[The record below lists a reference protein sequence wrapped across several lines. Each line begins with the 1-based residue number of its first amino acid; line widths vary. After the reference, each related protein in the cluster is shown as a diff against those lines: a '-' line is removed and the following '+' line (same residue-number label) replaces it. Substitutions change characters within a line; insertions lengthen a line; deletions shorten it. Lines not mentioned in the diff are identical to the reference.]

1 MRWIRSSIFRIWKKS
16 VATAWALSAADLTR
30 KAASLSGG
38 ETFLASLA
46 LALALAEIVARE
58 GGRLDA
64 FFLDEGFGSLDAEH
78 IALAMDG
85 IERLVLEGQDR
96 LIVVVSHVAGLRDR
110 LEDLIVL
117 AKDEVTGDTALRS
130 GASAAG

>member
-1 MRWIRSSIFRIWKKS
+1 
-16 VATAWALSAADLTR
+16 
-30 KAASLSGG
+30 
-38 ETFLASLA
+38 
-46 LALALAEIVARE
+46 
-58 GGRLDA
+58 
-64 FFLDEGFGSLDAEH
+64 
-78 IALAMDG
+78 MDG